1 VPLRNNLHAGLPK
14 GFHAYF
20 AGLAISITGNVPAYG
35 FSIVAAA
42 SFGAIAAKHH
52 PPDVLES
59 FLFLVGATVG
69 FSVLGALGALAFE
82 EEQIGDE
89 GPVTLLVGG
98 AMSIFSTSGG
108 FGLALLIAYLLGG
121 WVVWLVA
128 PFCATVAY
136 VLLLAGEMGIAQA
149 LRSGR
154 G

>member
-1 VPLRNNLHAGLPK
+1 LVPLRNNLHAGLPK

-35 FSIVAAA
+35 YSIVVTSAFGVVAAEHQA
-42 SFGAIAAKHH
+42 PSVFRI
-52 PPDVLES
+52 
-59 FLFLVGATVG
+59 FLFLLGATAG

-82 EEQIGDE
+82 EEEIGAE

-128 PFCATVAY
+128 PLCATVAY
-136 VLLLAGEMGIAQA
+136 VLLLAAEMGLADA
-149 LRSGR
+149 LRR
-154 G
+154 

>member
-35 FSIVAAA
+35 FSIVAAS

-69 FSVLGALGALAFE
+69 FSLLGALGALAFE
-82 EEQIGDE
+82 RR
-89 GPVTLLVGG
+89 
-98 AMSIFSTSGG
+98 
-108 FGLALLIAYLLGG
+108 
-121 WVVWLVA
+121 
-128 PFCATVAY
+128 
-136 VLLLAGEMGIAQA
+136 
-149 LRSGR
+149 RSGAK
-154 G
+154 GL